1 MNRKL
6 LRPIRGVLMLAAVAS
21 STLAPACGAGA
32 LADSTSRPD
41 SAHLAQT
48 ALPAPVVFARDT
60 LFSIQT
66 RIGAFSPAD
75 RARALQE
82 RMARLAD
89 DPLVKFDSVT
99 VSESETS
106 SDLIAGN
113 VVLLS
118 VTDAD
123 ARAAGQARQALALA
137 WGRAIAQ
144 AMRSESFW
152 ASAKIIVLGALLT
165 VLATGVLILIL
176 KVLGRVLRR
185 VQRLIFGWKGTR
197 LRPLRIQN
205 VEILSA
211 ERLARQLV
219 GATRVIRVALILVL
233 LYFYLPL
240 VFSFFPWTRTL
251 GTTLLGYV
259 IQPLEQTLLSLIR
272 YVPKLLTIGVV
283 VVVTRYLLKL
293 IHVLFRAFEAGSISL
308 AGFHRDWAE
317 PTFTIVRF
325 LAMAFAL
332 VVIFPNLPGAGSD
345 AFKGVSVFF
354 ALLLSL
360 GSSSAIA
367 NAVAGTV
374 ITYMRPFKVGDR
386 VEIAA
391 TTGDVIERTL
401 LVTRVRTIKNVDV
414 TIPNAMVLS
423 SHIVNFSSS
432 ARERG
437 LILHTTVT
445 IGYDAPWKTVHEL
458 LLAAAAATE
467 NIQAEPSPF
476 ILQTSLDDSYVSYEL
491 NAYTDQPN
499 LMATTYSN
507 LHQHI
512 QDRFNEAGVEIM
524 SPHYAA
530 VRDGNQTT
538 VPATYLLPSYQAPSF
553 RILRTH
559 CR

>member
-1 MNRKL
+1 
-6 LRPIRGVLMLAAVAS
+6 V
-21 STLAPACGAGA
+21 
-32 LADSTSRPD
+32 
-41 SAHLAQT
+41 
-48 ALPAPVVFARDT
+48 PAPVVFGRDT
-60 LFSIQT
+60 LFTIQT
-66 RIGAFSPAD
+66 RLGPFSPGD
-75 RARALQE
+75 RARAVQE
-82 RMARLAD
+82 RMARFAD
-89 DPLVKFDSVT
+89 DPLVRFDSVA
-99 VSESETS
+99 VYESETS

-113 VVLLS
+113 VLLLS

-123 ARAAGQARQALALA
+123 ARAAGQTRQALAQSRA
-137 WGRAIAQ
+137 RAIAQ

-165 VLATGVLILIL
+165 LLATGVLILL
-176 KVLGRVLRR
+176 SKLLGRALQR
-185 VQRLIFGWKGTR
+185 VQRSILGWKGTA
-197 LRPLRIQN
+197 LHPLRIKN

-211 ERLARQLV
+211 DRLGDLLV
-219 GATRVIRVALILVL
+219 GAARVIRLVLLLVL
-233 LYFYLPL
+233 LYFYVPL

-251 GTTLLGYV
+251 GATLLGYV
-259 IQPLEQTLLSLIR
+259 VQPFQQTLLSLVR

-283 VVVTRYLLKL
+283 VVVTHYILKL
-293 IHVLFRAFEAGSISL
+293 IHVLFRAVETGNLTFG
-308 AGFHRDWAE
+308 GFHRDWAE
-317 PTFTIVRF
+317 PTFKLVRF
-325 LAMAFAL
+325 LVMAFAL
-332 VVIFPNLPGAGSD
+332 VVIFPYLPGAGSD

-374 ITYMRPFKVGDR
+374 ITYMRPFKTGDR

-391 TTGDVIERTL
+391 TTGDVVERTL
-401 LVTRVRTIKNVDV
+401 LVTRIRTIKNVDI

-432 ARERG
+432 ARDRG
-437 LILHTTVT
+437 LILHSTVT
-445 IGYDAPWKTVHEL
+445 ISYDVPWKTVHEL

-467 NIQAEPSPF
+467 NVRAEPRPF

-499 LMATTYSN
+499 LMATTYSD

-512 QDRFNEAGVEIM
+512 QDKFNEAEVEIM

-530 VRDGNQTT
+530 VRDGNKTT
-538 VPATYLLPSYQAPSF
+538 VPATYLPPSYHVSDPTNCWQQG
-553 RILRTH
+553 
-559 CR
+559 